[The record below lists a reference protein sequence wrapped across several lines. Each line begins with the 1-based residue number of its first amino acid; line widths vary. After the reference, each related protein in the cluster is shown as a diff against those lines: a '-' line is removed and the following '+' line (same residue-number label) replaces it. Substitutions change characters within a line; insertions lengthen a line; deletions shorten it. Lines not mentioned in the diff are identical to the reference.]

1 MRAGKN
7 KRERKRRDRLTFP
20 LYLRFVM
27 YRSTSC
33 VWVELLN
40 GNQSDEENAKTVNS
54 DSVGYER
61 AGFFFAFKHNQS
73 LLLAS
78 SIVVVTI
85 QFTIFHFRFWEVF
98 LYKCQDFRR
107 ILFCCLCHTNDQTL
121 LTSFLGSL

>member
-85 QFTIFHFRFWEVF
+85 QFTIFHFRF
-98 LYKCQDFRR
+98 
-107 ILFCCLCHTNDQTL
+107 
-121 LTSFLGSL
+121 